1 MISHISIRDFAIIK
15 NASIDFQPGLNIITG
30 ETGSGKSIV
39 IEAISLA
46 LGSRADTSLIRSG
59 SDKAVVQ
66 LIADL
71 DGEEMIITREI
82 NSLGRNLCKI
92 NGNIVTLA
100 ELAGLCKK
108 IADIHGQ
115 YDHQSLLNPD
125 NHIFLVDSY
134 RSETIMPAK
143 NLVEKIFAQYSAM
156 RSKLGK
162 MISSASEIERKR
174 DFMAYELKEIKAAQL
189 TYGEDEELAS
199 RINLMQNSEKVFQN
213 LEDAF
218 QFVFDGTPSS
228 LDSIYKALLSL
239 RSISGFSQTIKAI
252 EEEFNDIY
260 FRLDEASRE
269 MNKVRSNIDFSK
281 EELDDALTRLD
292 VIKGLKRKY
301 GGSLE
306 AVLAYAN
313 ELEEKLSTISNFDGL
328 REKIESDLKEIESLL
343 VSASEK
349 LTIQRLDSAK
359 QLESLIQNEL
369 KELKFN
375 NSLLSVHF
383 SEKSREY
390 SANGT
395 DIIEFLISTNKGEP
409 LKPLSKIASGGELSR
424 IMLAFKKIIAD
435 YDNIGTLIFDEID
448 SGISGIA
455 ASTVGKKLKQISR
468 HHQVIC
474 ITHLPQIAACG
485 DHNFKI
491 EKVEDDTN
499 TYTTVVPLKPDLRV
513 YEIARLIG
521 GDNVTDTTLKS
532 AEELISASSG
542 EKINAMV

>member
-92 NGNIVTLA
+92 NGNIVTLS

-108 IADIHGQ
+108 IAYIHGQ

-134 RSETIMPAK
+134 RSETILPAK
-143 NLVEKIFAQYSAM
+143 NLVEKIFAQYSAI

-189 TYGEDEELAS
+189 SYGEDEELAS

-218 QFVFDGTPSS
+218 QFVFEGTPSS

-328 REKIESDLKEIESLL
+328 REKIESNLKEIESLL
-343 VSASEK
+343 ISASEK

-532 AEELISASSG
+532 AEELISASSR

>member
-125 NHIFLVDSY
+125 NHIFMVDSY

-189 TYGEDEELAS
+189 SYGEDEELAS

-218 QFVFDGTPSS
+218 QFVFEGTPSS

-328 REKIESDLKEIESLL
+328 REKIESNLKEIESLL
-343 VSASEK
+343 ISASEK

-513 YEIARLIG
+513 HEIARLIG

-532 AEELISASSG
+532 AEELISASSR

>member
-134 RSETIMPAK
+134 RSETILPAK

-218 QFVFDGTPSS
+218 QFVFEGTPSS

>member
-15 NASIDFQPGLNIITG
+15 DASIDFQPGLNIITG
-30 ETGSGKSIV
+30 ETGSGKSII

-46 LGSRADTSLIRSG
+46 LGSRADSSFVRSG
-59 SDKAVVQ
+59 CDKAVVQ
-66 LIADL
+66 LVADL
-71 DGEEMIITREI
+71 DGEEMIVTREI
-82 NSLGRNLCKI
+82 NSSGRNLCKI
-92 NGNIVTLA
+92 NGSIVTLT

-125 NHIFLVDSY
+125 NHISLVDSY

-143 NLVEKIFAQYSAM
+143 NLVEKVFSQYSAM
-156 RSKLGK
+156 KSKLGK
-162 MISSASEIERKR
+162 LISNASEIERKR

-189 TYGEDEELAS
+189 SYGEDEELAS
-199 RINLMQNSEKVFQN
+199 RINLMQNSEKVFQS

-218 QFVFDGTPSS
+218 HSVFDGAPSS
-228 LDSIYKALLSL
+228 LDCIYKALLSL
-239 RSISGFSQTIKAI
+239 RTISAFSQPIKAI
-252 EEEFNDIY
+252 EEEFNDVY

-269 MNKVRSNIDFSK
+269 MNKIRSNIDFSK
-281 EELDDALTRLD
+281 EDLDDALARLD
-292 VIKGLKRKY
+292 VINGLKRKY

-306 AVLAYAN
+306 SVLAYAN

-328 REKIESDLKEIESLL
+328 REKIEAELKEIEFLL
-343 VSASEK
+343 ISASEK
-349 LTIQRLDSAK
+349 LTNQRLDSAK
-359 QLESLIQNEL
+359 QLENLIQNEL

-383 SEKSREY
+383 SEASREY

-395 DIIEFLISTNKGEP
+395 DMIEFLISTNKGEP

-455 ASTVGKKLKQISR
+455 ASTVGKKLKQISQN
-468 HHQVIC
+468 HQVIC

-491 EKVEDDTN
+491 EKVEDDSN
-499 TYTTVVPLKPDLRV
+499 TYTTIVPLKTDLRV
-513 YEIARLIG
+513 HEIARLIG
-521 GDNVTDTTLKS
+521 GDNVTETTLKS

-542 EKINAMV
+542 KNINAMV